1 MIDVNAYRRSFE
13 LIARDFRR
21 LTEFVEP
28 DVSNADT
35 HSFRIYELTLRI
47 CTEFESLCK
56 ELLVEKHY
64 VTPPKK
70 MKISDYKT
78 LESDL
83 KLEEAKISLVLW
95 NPANEF
101 IKPFEGWS
109 TKEPPLSWYQKYN
122 TVKHNRNS
130 QFSLA
135 TLDNLRY
142 SFCGLFCSLVKAN
155 VPFQGGIHQHWV
167 DDEVEYEYKS
177 MPFIIRRTDDEAV
190 ASLEKGKGRLS
201 IG

>member
-13 LIARDFRR
+13 LIASDFRR

-56 ELLVEKHY
+56 DLLVEKHCDKL
-64 VTPPKK
+64 PGE
-70 MKISDYKT
+70 MNINDYKT

-83 KLEEAKISLVLW
+83 KLEQAKICLVLW
-95 NPANEF
+95 NPANDF

-109 TKEPPLSWYQKYN
+109 TNRPPLSWYQKYN

-135 TLDNLRY
+135 TLDNLRH

-155 VPFQGGIHQHWV
+155 VPFQGGIHKHWV
-167 DDEVEYEYKS
+167 DDEVEYQYKS
-177 MPFIIRRTDDEAV
+177 MPFTIRRTDDEAV
-190 ASLEKGKGRLS
+190 ASLEKGKGQVSLE
-201 IG
+201 